1 MWRSNNRKKVNALV
15 SAACVFGVAVGSY
28 LLSFSAVPIS
38 DDEQLYASAAR
49 NLAINGRLSAEQ
61 LYGNGRLRG
70 SYHGVE
76 PAFPALA
83 SLWYR
88 AFLPTGFGHLQ
99 SLYLLPVLLTG
110 LAAGLIVIIAYQL
123 GFSNITG
130 VTAGLFYGLSSM
142 AWPYAKTLFREPL
155 TALLLLAGFSAFL
168 YVTNAE
174 HPVRSRVLSAIAM
187 VVLLVLLTLTKV
199 IMGVAAIALLITFPL
214 IEPAFKANRKRAGL
228 IVFGSVAVL
237 AGIGAILASS
247 HGTDADIF
255 YRFTGAFVRDAL
267 ERLTSIPHSHL
278 VEALI
283 APLISPWKG
292 LLFYSPVCALGI
304 ASWWKNM
311 RSRPGLF
318 ILPAMVL
325 ISALLSQALAYD
337 AEWWTPT
344 WGSRFLL
351 PAIPLLIVAAQ
362 PLIEEWVRLGRTGW
376 MRLAGLFGLGF
387 MIQLPAVIFNSAE
400 FTAST
405 YQKGG
410 PAFPEQLMWN
420 PARTPVIM
428 QWQAATSQQPD
439 LLLWRAGQM
448 QPGLAATAAGL
459 AMVLIAAAV
468 FLLVRCIKTDAIRQ
482 GWSAVRF
489 AILGTAA
496 ISMAA
501 AAVLAAGLYDPAYQ
515 TRPLHPLCTF
525 IGANVK
531 PSEMLIVQ
539 PYPGPLWDYLMNTE
553 CGQKVWYSLPY
564 NTEGTG
570 NQTRNELASDLTA
583 LKIPAGARVWVIE
596 QNWSASAQPATGP
609 LAPSKYQLVSEK
621 YISNPFPIF
630 IGSYAPKP

>member
-1 MWRSNNRKKVNALV
+1 MAT
-15 SAACVFGVAVGSY
+15 AGSRG
-28 LLSFSAVPIS
+28 ATTGW
-38 DDEQLYASAAR
+38 
-49 NLAINGRLSAEQ
+49 NLHSRRWHLI
-61 LYGNGRLRG
+61 
-70 SYHGVE
+70 
-76 PAFPALA
+76 
-83 SLWYR
+83 WYR

-99 SLYLLPVLLTG
+99 SLYLLPVLITG
-110 LAAGLIVIIAYQL
+110 LSAALIVIIAYQL
-123 GFSNITG
+123 GFSNMAG

-155 TALLLLAGFSAFL
+155 MALLLLASFSAFL
-168 YVTNAE
+168 YTTKAE
-174 HPVRSRVLSAIAM
+174 HPARSRVPSAIVM

-199 IMGVAAIALLITFPL
+199 IMGVAAIGLLITYPL
-214 IEPAFKANRKRAGL
+214 MEPAFKANRKQVVL
-228 IVFGSVAVL
+228 FVFGSVVVL
-237 AGIGAILASS
+237 AGIGALLASL

-267 ERLTSIPHSHL
+267 RRLTSLPHSHL
-278 VEALI
+278 AEALV

-292 LLFYSPVCALGI
+292 LLFYSPVCALGMI
-304 ASWWKNM
+304 ACWKNM

-325 ISALLSQALAYD
+325 ISTLVSQALAYD

-351 PAIPLLIVAAQ
+351 PAIPLLIVAAL
-362 PLIEEWVRLGRTGW
+362 PLIEEWIRLGRTGW

-400 FTAST
+400 YTAST

-410 PAFPEQLMWN
+410 PAFPEQLIWN
-420 PARTPVIM
+420 LARTPVIT
-428 QWQAATSQQPD
+428 QWQAAASQQPD
-439 LLLWRAGQM
+439 LLLWRVVQM
-448 QPGLAATAAGL
+448 QPGPAAAAAGL
-459 AMVLIAAAV
+459 GIVLIAAAV
-468 FLLVRCIKTDAIRQ
+468 FLLVRCIKTDAISRRRR
-482 GWSAVRF
+482 GGIRGSRRGRD
-489 AILGTAA
+489 LG
-496 ISMAA
+496 A
-501 AAVLAAGLYDPAYQ
+501 AAVLGAGLYDPAYQ
-515 TRPLHPLCTF
+515 TRALHPLCTF

-531 PSEMLIVQ
+531 PSEVLIVQ

-570 NQTRNELASDLTA
+570 SQTPNELANDLMTQ
-583 LKIPAGARVWVIE
+583 KIPAGAHVWVIE

-621 YISNPFPIF
+621 YLHDPFPIF

>member
-1 MWRSNNRKKVNALV
+1 MWQSNNRKKVNALL

-49 NLAINGRLSAEQ
+49 NLAVNGRLSAEQ
-61 LYGNGRLRG
+61 LYGNSRLRG

-83 SLWYR
+83 SIWYR

-110 LAAGLIVIIAYQL
+110 LSAGLIVIIAYQL

-155 TALLLLAGFSAFL
+155 TVLLLLAGFSAFL
-168 YVTNAE
+168 FVTNAE
-174 HPVRSRVLSAIAM
+174 HPVRRRVPSAVAM

-199 IMGVAAIALLITFPL
+199 IMGVAAIALLITYPL
-214 IEPAFKANRKRAGL
+214 IEPTFKANRKRAG
-228 IVFGSVAVL
+228 VFVFASVAAL
-237 AGIGAILASS
+237 AGIGALLASS

-267 ERLTSIPHSHL
+267 GRLTSIPHSHL
-278 VEALI
+278 TEALV

-292 LLFYSPVCALGI
+292 LLFYSPVCTLGI
-304 ASWWKNM
+304 AACWKNM

-325 ISALLSQALAYD
+325 ISTLLSQALAYD

-351 PAIPLLIVAAQ
+351 PAIPLLIVAAL
-362 PLIEEWVRLGRTGW
+362 PLIEEWIRLGRTGW
-376 MRLAGLFGLGF
+376 IRLAGLFGLGF

-400 FTAST
+400 YSAST
-405 YQKGG
+405 YQKGS
-410 PAFPEQLMWN
+410 PAFPEQLIWN
-420 PARTPVIM
+420 LARTPVIM
-428 QWQAATSQQPD
+428 QWQAAASQQPD
-439 LLLWRAGQM
+439 LLLWRVAQM
-448 QPGLAATAAGL
+448 QPGLAAAAAVL

-468 FLLVRCIKTDAIRQ
+468 ILLVRCIKNDAISKR
-482 GWSAVRF
+482 SAVGF
-489 AILGTAA
+489 AVLGAAA

-501 AAVLAAGLYDPAYQ
+501 AAVLGAGLYDPAYQ
-515 TRPLHPLCTF
+515 TRALDPLCTF

-531 PSEMLIVQ
+531 PSEVLIVQ

-570 NQTRNELASDLTA
+570 NQTPNELASDLTA
-583 LKIPAGARVWVIE
+583 QKIPAGAHVWVIE
-596 QNWSASAQPATGP
+596 QNWSGSAQPATGP

-621 YISNPFPIF
+621 YLYNPFLVF